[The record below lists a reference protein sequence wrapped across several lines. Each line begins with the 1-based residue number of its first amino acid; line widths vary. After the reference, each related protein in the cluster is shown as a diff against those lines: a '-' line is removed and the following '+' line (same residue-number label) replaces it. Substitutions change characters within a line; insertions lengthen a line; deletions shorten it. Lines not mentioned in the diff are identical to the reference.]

1 LQQAQNL
8 FVHPNNFDSDGNTK
22 KDVSP
27 LIMSEEEYEAKLGQ
41 EQMMSIVE
49 GKKQVI
55 AKRLQIYKR
64 AQEYLKNVLI
74 FHILLTFNDL
84 D

>member
-1 LQQAQNL
+1 
-8 FVHPNNFDSDGNTK
+8 
-22 KDVSP
+22 
-27 LIMSEEEYEAKLGQ
+27 MSEEEYEAKLGQ